1 MPALVN
7 SRSSRRRWPAAAACT
22 ALGLLVFAN
31 PAASAPADSTAVV
44 PQRDVLDVLRDLLH
58 GERTEPELKIGREA
72 GMSWIIL
79 PSISYNPLYGVALGA
94 SANGAGP
101 LGDPLKTRIS
111 SLYLGGNYSTTG
123 QVQLQ
128 TRGDLY
134 LRRNDLLLRVD
145 LRYLDTERPTWGLGP
160 VVADQQEYPMNY
172 TLMRLYCT
180 ALWNLGGSVYA
191 GIGYHSDEFYDIV
204 DQRAVDGETTPYVE
218 YSGGQVARSL
228 SKGYSVNLVSDH
240 RDNPVNPRAGYFTS
254 LSFRSYSVEGDPS
267 WQEML
272 ADIRAYPLVPPT
284 SRHRLAFWLQSW
296 SSYGRPPY
304 LNLPHLGGD
313 TNGRGGRG
321 YVIGRIRSTSLASV
335 EVEYRFD
342 LRRDGLL
349 GAVAFF
355 NMTAATDPESG
366 VFANPNNAGGVGL
379 RIKFNKTSDTNLT
392 IDAGWGEQGSFGV
405 FFGTTEVF

>member
-1 MPALVN
+1 MRAHRRTGLTALLPWTLWGWLALA
-7 SRSSRRRWPAAAACT
+7 SPAAGQT
-22 ALGLLVFAN
+22 V
-31 PAASAPADSTAVV
+31 APADTV
-44 PQRDVLDVLRDLLH
+44 PQRDALDVVRELLH
-58 GERTEPELKIGREA
+58 GKRVDPELKVERES
-72 GMSWIIL
+72 GMSWVIL
-79 PSISYNPLYGVALGA
+79 PSIGYNPLYGVAFGA

-101 LGDPLKTRIS
+101 LGDPLRSRIS

-128 TRGDLY
+128 TRGDLF
-134 LRRNDLLLRVD
+134 LHSNDLLLRVD

-160 VVADQQEYPMNY
+160 VAADQQEYPMNY
-172 TLMRLYCT
+172 TLMRFYCT
-180 ALWNLGGSVYA
+180 ALWQLGGSVYA

-204 DQRAVDGETTPYVE
+204 DQHAVDGEITPYVL

-228 SKGYSVNLVSDH
+228 SKGYSINLVNDQ

-254 LSFRSYSVEGDPS
+254 ASFRSYSQADGDS
-267 WQEML
+267 WQEIL
-272 ADIRAYPLVPPT
+272 ADVRAYPLIPPT
-284 SRHRLAFWLQSW
+284 SRHRLAFWLQTWTSF
-296 SSYGRPPY
+296 GRPPY

-321 YVIGRIRSTSLASV
+321 YVIGRIRATSLASV

-349 GAVAFF
+349 GAVTFLSL
-355 NMTAATDPESG
+355 TSATEPESN
-366 VFANPNNAGGVGL
+366 VFARPNVAGGAGL

-392 IDAGWGEQGSFGV
+392 LDAGWGEEGSFGW
-405 FFGTTEVF
+405 FLGTTEVF